1 MEGFFTFVLVLFLLF
16 WLLGR
21 LAPMLLAWWVRKKF
35 RNIER
40 EQNKQNW
47 SQSFKEG
54 DVIVDVGKEDRKVVD
69 NTVGEYVDFEETK

>member
-40 EQNKQNW
+40 EQNKQNR

-69 NTVGEYVDFEETK
+69 NTVGEYVDFVETK